1 MKLIIQIPCHNE
13 AEYLPLTLR
22 DLPCEIKGIDK
33 IEVLI
38 VDDGSS
44 DGTAEVARKNGVDH
58 ILRLKTHRGLA
69 AAFSIG
75 LEACL
80 LHGADVI
87 VNTDADNQ
95 YKGSDIPKLV
105 APILR
110 GEADIVVGDRQTQ
123 TIPHFSWTKKK
134 LQKWG
139 SCLVK
144 ILSKTKI
151 PDATSGFRAMSRE
164 AALKMNV
171 LSDFSYTLE
180 TLIQAGKM
188 RFAVKSIPIRT
199 NEQTRKSRLFKNMF
213 TFLKQSGSTILRTYA
228 MHEPLKIFLALA
240 TLFFIGGLIPGIRF
254 VIFFFFGNPQGH
266 IQSLILSAILLIISF
281 LLVVIAILSDLIA
294 SNRKLIEETLWRIRR
309 MESKKAD
316 KDNSG

>member
-1 MKLIIQIPCHNE
+1 MKLIIQIPCYNE
-13 AEYLPLTLR
+13 AEYLPLTLK
-22 DLPCEIKGIDK
+22 DLPKEIKGIDK

-58 ILRLKTHRGLA
+58 IVRFKTHRGLA
-69 AAFSIG
+69 AAFSAG

-80 LHGADVI
+80 LLGADI
-87 VNTDADNQ
+87 IINTDADNQ
-95 YKGSDIPKLV
+95 YSGQDIPKLIE
-105 APILR
+105 PILS

-134 LQKWG
+134 FQKWG
-139 SCLVK
+139 SRLVK

-151 PDATSGFRAMSRE
+151 PDATSGFRAISKE

-188 RFAVKSIPIRT
+188 RFAVKSVPIST
-199 NEQTRKSRLFKNMF
+199 NVQTRKSRLFNNMF
-213 TFLKQSGSTILRTYA
+213 TFLKNSASTILRTYA

-240 TLFFIGGLIPGIRF
+240 ALFFIGGVIPGIRF
-254 VIFFFFGNPQGH
+254 LIFFFSGNPGGH
-266 IQSLILSAILLIISF
+266 IQSLILSAVLLIISF
-281 LLVVIAILSDLIA
+281 LLVVVAILSDLIS

-309 MESKKAD
+309 MESKKAE
-316 KDNSG
+316 KDSSD